1 MRNSGKSGHCAC
13 RPAKGGT
20 VDAAREAT
28 AETNECRVRVPFVEA
43 GDCSAYLSVYAFVL
57 KNVGTKNEKRD
68 KMTVTLRFRN
78 FSNYDENSRVAAKW
92 KLAIKSL
99 LQTRCE
105 DGTIVAPSDDHYLGK
120 HY

>member
-1 MRNSGKSGHCAC
+1 MRNSGKSDHCAC
-13 RPAKGGT
+13 RPAKGGI
-20 VDAAREAT
+20 ARDTT
-28 AETNECRVRVPFVEA
+28 AEANECQVRVPFVEA

-78 FSNYDENSRVAAKW
+78 FSNYDENIRVAAKW

-99 LQTRCE
+99 LQARCE
-105 DGTIVAPSDDHYLGK
+105 DGTIVAPLDDHYLGK